1 MIKKID
7 FKNGSKNAYI
17 DNNDDSTFKNDYY
30 PKIIGLRCRL

>member
-17 DNNDDSTFKNDYY
+17 DNDDSTFKNDYY
-30 PKIIGLRCRL
+30 PKIISLRCRL